1 VASPLLLLLLV
12 AAQPASD
19 VVERVFERQAA
30 VAAQICSVSYHAEYR
45 YTETNHK
52 DNRRQDVRCS
62 RRVTMRGFE
71 NQRHDFQRVSVNGRE
86 LRGAEMDREIA
97 DLKSKG
103 LVAGSAR
110 MPFLVETRGDY
121 RYRLLGTTAAGG
133 NECWIVGF
141 EPVRPSSKT
150 VRGRSFVLKSSADI
164 VRTEFRPA
172 QVPFVVREI
181 GMTLDYA
188 RFGEFWLPSGFRFDM
203 DLRLHFLVTMLDRHI
218 AIEDSYSDYRIN
230 GEDIASRE

>member
-12 AAQPASD
+12 AAQPAGD
-19 VVERVFERQAA
+19 VVERVFARQAA
-30 VAAQICSVSYHAEYR
+30 VAAQVCSVSYHAEYR

-62 RRVTMRGFE
+62 RRVWMRGYE

-97 DLKSKG
+97 DLRSKG
-103 LVAGSAR
+103 LVSRSAR

-121 RYRLLGTTAAGG
+121 RYRLLGTAAAAGQD
-133 NECWIVGF
+133 CWIVGF
-141 EPVRPSSKT
+141 EPVRPSAKT

-172 QVPFVVREI
+172 QVPFVVRE
-181 GMTLDYA
+181 MALCLDYG
-188 RFGEFWLPSGFRFDM
+188 RFGEFWLPTRFTLDL
-203 DLRLHFLVTMLDRHI
+203 DLRLRFLVTMLDRHI
-218 AIEDSYSDYRIN
+218 EIEDIYSDYRIN
-230 GEDIASRE
+230 GEAAVNRE